1 MFILYIPDE
10 MRGINFHVKSQK
22 APRADF
28 EISLLFLLLL
38 YDSALT
44 FSCFSWFDAK
54 QLIGPLYKNIFWPL
68 NELAISGGQVSV
80 TEQSG
85 QRTRG
90 GQLSRQGP
98 GSNHVRENLNILYG
112 SYGFLTF
119 CHLNCHDFI
128 WSFFFFFLNVFELF
142 FFFVL
147 LIYTCTL

>member
-1 MFILYIPDE
+1 MLYIPYE
-10 MRGINFHVKSQK
+10 MWGINFHVKSQK
-22 APRADF
+22 ATCADF

-44 FSCFSWFDAK
+44 FSCFSWFDTK
-54 QLIGPLYKNIFWPL
+54 QLIGPLYKNMFWPL

-112 SYGFLTF
+112 SYGFLTY